1 MKKSESKKSSN
12 AELSSASSE
21 ENFSD
26 VLVYFSK
33 SLMNIDNEDTLLWNL
48 AKNCISQLGFVDCV
62 VYLLDGKR
70 DVMIQKAAYGPKN
83 PKDFEIY
90 EPVERPLG
98 FGIVGHVA
106 KSGKPELIHDAS
118 KDDRYRMDDEF
129 RYSEVCVP
137 IIIDEKVI
145 GIIDCEHPD
154 KFFFSEH
161 HLQMLLTISSITALK
176 IKSLRTHQKY
186 VKEQHQRLKYEKQLT
201 ELKLKALSTQLN
213 PHFVFNAVNAIQ
225 YFITADDKKSAI
237 EYLSVFS
244 KLIRFYLKH
253 LESQTVNLKDEI
265 DMLHW
270 YLKLQK
276 LRYNDQFDYQIHQET
291 ESCRDA
297 VIPVFIIQT
306 LFENIIEH
314 GIFNQYKNQNIQILF
329 KILDGLVIVEVQ
341 YLYDSPKN
349 QNHYKPEYRDHILK
363 WQDQIR
369 LLNKVKP
376 YKIKKAIKFIREDL
390 RMGGHIS
397 IELPNLKSFD

>member
-1 MKKSESKKSSN
+1 MTLKIDTSKKQCK
-12 AELSSASSE
+12 AELHSE
-21 ENFSD
+21 GSEKNFSD

-33 SLMNIDNEDTLLWNL
+33 SLMNVNNEDALLWDL

-62 VYLLDGKR
+62 VYLLDAQR

-106 KSGKPELIHDAS
+106 KSGKAELIHDAS
-118 KDDRYRMDDEF
+118 QDNRYRMDDEF

-137 IIIDEKVI
+137 LIIDGKVI
-145 GIIDCEHPD
+145 GIIDCEHPE
-154 KFFFSEH
+154 KNFFSEH

-186 VKEQHQRLKYEKQLT
+186 VDEQQQRSKFEQQLT
-201 ELKLKALSTQLN
+201 ELKLKALSAQLN

-225 YFITADDKKSAI
+225 YFITSDQKKSAI
-237 EYLSVFS
+237 QYLSVFS

-253 LESQTVNLKDEI
+253 LESQTVNLQDEI
-265 DMLHW
+265 EMLHW

-276 LRYNDQFDYQIHQET
+276 LRYNDQFDYQINEGFGSYK
-291 ESCRDA
+291 EA
-297 VIPVFIIQT
+297 IIPVFIIQT

-314 GIFNQYKNQNIQILF
+314 GIFNQYKNQNITISF
-329 KILDGLVIVEVQ
+329 EVLKENVTINIK
-341 YLYDSPKN
+341 YLYDRPNDKRY
-349 QNHYKPEYRDHILK
+349 YKPEYRDHILK

-369 LLNKVKP
+369 LLNKAKP
-376 YKIKKAIKFIREDL
+376 YKIKKDIRFIKGDDRIGSRIKL
-390 RMGGHIS
+390 Q
-397 IELPNLKSFD
+397 LPNLN